1 MYLFVL
7 HAGSAECGIKNIHTR
22 IEQEG
27 YSVLGSRLIL
37 DDQKELI
44 EIKTYS
50 KKGEKSFLNTT
61 SATVKRVINIPTEI
75 LDEIKTKGSAEIS
88 VKFDD

>member
-37 DDQKELI
+37 DQDLRKE
-44 EIKTYS
+44 TR
-50 KKGEKSFLNTT
+50 FLQ
-61 SATVKRVINIPTEI
+61 
-75 LDEIKTKGSAEIS
+75 
-88 VKFDD
+88 